1 MFIVEGFTIERSGL
15 MLSHAVFEIGGNPC
29 IELAVANANIYV
41 PNFVHIHLI
50 ILGQDFLR
58 FALDKLTNILSM
70 TRIKQIKRGP

>member
-1 MFIVEGFTIERSGL
+1 
-15 MLSHAVFEIGGNPC
+15 MLLHTVFKIGGNPC

-70 TRIKQIKRGP
+70 TRIKNLKGDPREVPF